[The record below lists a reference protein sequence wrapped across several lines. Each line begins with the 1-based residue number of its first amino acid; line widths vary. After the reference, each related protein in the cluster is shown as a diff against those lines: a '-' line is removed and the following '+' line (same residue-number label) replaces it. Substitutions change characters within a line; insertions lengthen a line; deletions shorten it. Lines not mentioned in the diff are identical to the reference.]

1 MIGFCITCSVLCV
14 SCWEDR
20 PSLNRITVAHA
31 VWGQHPSP
39 NRTAW
44 SAGLQ
49 TRAPFSGADT
59 CLTLTPSESFR
70 PFSTRRSGTGWV
82 LLRCSPPYQIQGQQG
97 LSQTALWL
105 SNQTSSKLGPLP
117 GAPVFPQLP
126 GRPSCPTCRIVCALS
141 ELLLLRDQL
150 SPPASSPIFWKAH
163 SNTYQGSQ
171 CPLQRG
177 RRQIRVPLASQ
188 QPCRLATVL

>member
-20 PSLNRITVAHA
+20 PSLNRITVQCGGGTHLPT
-31 VWGQHPSP
+31 GP
-39 NRTAW
+39 AW

-49 TRAPFSGADT
+49 TRAPFLGAET

-70 PFSTRRSGTGWV
+70 PFSTRWSGTGCV

-105 SNQTSSKLGPLP
+105 SNQTSSKLGPSL
-117 GAPVFPQLP
+117 GLLCC
-126 GRPSCPTCRIVCALS
+126 PSSQAG
-141 ELLLLRDQL
+141 
-150 SPPASSPIFWKAH
+150 PPAPPAELFVPRPNSSCSGTSSPHRPVHPSSGRHTATPTRAH
-163 SNTYQGSQ
+163 SARSREATGRSGSLWLLSS
-171 CPLQRG
+171 P
-177 RRQIRVPLASQ
+177 
-188 QPCRLATVL
+188 AT